1 MNATKAMRTKPSR
14 FTSWKFLM
22 RRVFNGPIKAGK
34 LGQFQR
40 QNLFSS
46 SKNLALRFE
55 HDRTGTHFPAFIN
68 QMMLDR

>member
-1 MNATKAMRTKPSR
+1 
-14 FTSWKFLM
+14 M